1 MKALTPIVMCVWIG
15 CLCFS
20 GCLSAKKTPTL
31 KDGLNKSTITGNGL
45 HTSPSVP
52 GHSFPFTPIDP
63 ATGLPVK
70 VAPPFSSE
78 DYHNRNASGFP
89 TRSYT
94 LGPGDFIDPMIG
106 LCPPEM
112 SGYLYVRRGPFAKPD
127 LLLRPLSGIEMD
139 ASKDPNWKRDFDS
152 AHAQAIHGSAKAIL
166 KVGFM
171 YYNGIGIKQ
180 SDSKALEWYNKAVQ
194 KRHGPAYYLM
204 GNLHAYGILVKR
216 DMNKAKEFWAKAL
229 DPMKALAQKGE
240 QWAQVK
246 LGKMYANGEGV
257 KKDPIL
263 AYAWWNV
270 AMQSR
275 QLLEPSQNTMWALHG
290 KHGLT
295 AVMTVGQITNAKKIS
310 KELHRKILINKKE
323 KN

>member
-1 MKALTPIVMCVWIG
+1 MGMKQVLLILMAVAVVG
-15 CLCFS
+15 CLCFFGCQSS
-20 GCLSAKKTPTL
+20 GKVQTL
-31 KDGLNKSTITGNGL
+31 KDGSNKSTTSGNPLNGL

-52 GHSFPFTPIDP
+52 GQPFPYTPIDP
-63 ATGLPVK
+63 ATGLPVE
-70 VAPPFSSE
+70 VLPPFS
-78 DYHNRNASGFP
+78 NRNALGYS

-94 LGPGDFIDPMIG
+94 REQMIG

-127 LLLRPLSGIEMD
+127 LLFRPLSAIEMD
-139 ASKDPNWKRDFDS
+139 ASDDPNWKRDFES

-171 YYNGIGIKQ
+171 YYKGIGIKQ
-180 SDSKALEWYNKAVQ
+180 SDPKALKWYNKAVQ

-229 DPMKALAQKGE
+229 DPMKASAQKGE

-270 AMQSR
+270 AWQSR
-275 QLLEPSQNTMWALHG
+275 QLLEPLDPFRNTMWALFE
-290 KHGLT
+290 KHQLT
-295 AVMTVGQITNAKKIS
+295 AVMTAGQITKAKYIS
-310 KELHRKILINKKE
+310 NELHRKILINKKE

>member
-1 MKALTPIVMCVWIG
+1 VEVLP
-15 CLCFS
+15 
-20 GCLSAKKTPTL
+20 
-31 KDGLNKSTITGNGL
+31 
-45 HTSPSVP
+45 
-52 GHSFPFTPIDP
+52 PFT
-63 ATGLPVK
+63 L
-70 VAPPFSSE
+70 E
-78 DYHNRNASGFP
+78 YYRYRNASAHA
-89 TRSYT
+89 RE
-94 LGPGDFIDPMIG
+94 LGDYFNPIGEMSDRNASARARELGDYFNPIG

-112 SGYLYVRRGPFAKPD
+112 SGYLHVRRGPFAKPD
-127 LLLRPLSGIEMD
+127 LLFRPLSAIEMD
-139 ASKDPNWKRDFDS
+139 ASDDPNWKRDFES

-171 YYNGIGIKQ
+171 YYKGIGIKQ
-180 SDSKALEWYNKAVQ
+180 SDPKALEWYNKAVQ

-229 DPMKALAQKGE
+229 NPMKASAQKGE

-270 AMQSR
+270 AMQNR
-275 QLLEPSQNTMWALHG
+275 QRLETFQNTMWALSENWR
-290 KHGLT
+290 LT
-295 AVMTVGQITNAKKIS
+295 AVMTAGQITKAKEIS
-310 KELHRKILINKKE
+310 NELHRKILINKKE